1 MGWRKGKICD
11 HAHFN
16 NLCSVTL
23 LLNREMGN
31 FPGNKYETLAFK
43 TSFSKALL
51 SLKGGHIGHEYL
63 AVRQPTVSQVT
74 VMCHK

>member
-1 MGWRKGKICD
+1 
-11 HAHFN
+11 
-16 NLCSVTL
+16 
-23 LLNREMGN
+23 MGN

-63 AVRQPTVSQVT
+63 AVRHPTVSQVT
-74 VMCHK
+74 VMLLMPHW